1 MWARIGLAISG
12 ADREWTEAM
21 GSYGAGGT
29 HLDARRP
36 VRGIALDI
44 GSSRTRAWAPGAG
57 VFADVPSTAVRRGRV
72 SDDSAQLLLLKRLAA
87 SAPGGESHDTVVMLT
102 HPVLAAPAEREAAR
116 RVVAGLG
123 PVRVIAVDSARAAA
137 AYAAPHGG
145 GPLLVVDL
153 GARLTEVT
161 LVVDGRVQDA
171 RLAELGVDDLPPHG
185 GVPDAVVG
193 TAADMVSDMWREDAT
208 GAVRGALRRGVLV
221 TGGGALRLDVTARLA
236 QVLRGRVRLA
246 NDPATS
252 VVRGAGLM
260 LASALRHPGA
270 RRTP

>member
-1 MWARIGLAISG
+1 
-12 ADREWTEAM
+12 M

-57 VFADVPSTAVRRGRV
+57 VYADVPSTAVRRGRV

-87 SAPGGESHDTVVMLT
+87 SAPGAESHDTVVMLT

-137 AYAAPHGG
+137 AYAAPPGG
-145 GPLLVVDL
+145 GPLLVIDL

-161 LVVDGRVQDA
+161 LVVDGQVQDA
-171 RLAELGVDDLPPHG
+171 RLAELGVDDLPAHG
-185 GVPDAVVG
+185 GAPGPVVG

-236 QVLRGRVRLA
+236 QVLRARIRLA

>member
-1 MWARIGLAISG
+1 
-12 ADREWTEAM
+12 M

-29 HLDARRP
+29 QRDARRP

-57 VFADVPSTAVRRGRV
+57 VFADVPSATVRRGRV
-72 SDDSAQLLLLKRLAA
+72 ADTSSQLQLLKRLAA

-102 HPVLAAPAEREAAR
+102 HPVLAAPAEREAVR

-137 AYAAPHGG
+137 AYAGPPGG

-161 LVVDGRVQDA
+161 LVVDGQVQDA
-171 RLAELGVDDLPPHG
+171 RLAELGVDDLSAHG
-185 GVPDAVVG
+185 GMPDAVAG
-193 TAADMVSDMWREDAT
+193 TAADMVSDMWRADGT

-221 TGGGALRLDVTARLA
+221 AGGGALRLDVTARLA